1 MKKPLIAVLPLYDR
15 EKDSYW
21 MLPGYFAG
29 LQAAGAVPVM
39 LPLFAEQDTAQLAR
53 DFDGFLFTG
62 GQDVD
67 PVLYGEQM
75 LDCCGELNS
84 ARDRMEAAMLQELMN
99 LKKPV
104 LGICR
109 GLQLIN
115 ACLGGTLWQ
124 DLPSQRPEGRNHRM
138 ERPYD
143 RAEHSVALSGPLEV
157 LYASKTLG
165 VNSCHHQGIKT
176 LAPGLEPMAIADDG
190 LIEAVFHPDY
200 PFLWAVQWHP
210 EFFDPAKG
218 PGTFLFRAF
227 AEAAM
232 KGK

>member
-39 LPLFAEQDTAQLAR
+39 LPLFAEQDAAQFAR
-53 DFDGFLFTG
+53 AFDGFLFTG

-67 PVLYGEQM
+67 PALYGEQM

-143 RAEHSVALSGPLEV
+143 RAEHSVALSGPL
-157 LYASKTLG
+157 
-165 VNSCHHQGIKT
+165 
-176 LAPGLEPMAIADDG
+176 
-190 LIEAVFHPDY
+190 
-200 PFLWAVQWHP
+200 
-210 EFFDPAKG
+210 
-218 PGTFLFRAF
+218 
-227 AEAAM
+227 
-232 KGK
+232 

>member
-124 DLPSQRPEGRNHRM
+124 DLPSQRSEAGITVWSVPTTGQSIRWRSPGRWKSCTRRKPSASIPVTTRESKRWPPAWSPWPLPTTDSSRPFSTPTIPFSGLFSGTRSSSTLPRVPEQ
-138 ERPYD
+138 
-143 RAEHSVALSGPLEV
+143 SFSGPLRKR
-157 LYASKTLG
+157 L
-165 VNSCHHQGIKT
+165 
-176 LAPGLEPMAIADDG
+176 
-190 LIEAVFHPDY
+190 
-200 PFLWAVQWHP
+200 
-210 EFFDPAKG
+210 
-218 PGTFLFRAF
+218 
-227 AEAAM
+227 
-232 KGK
+232 